1 MHGQL
6 LGDLI
11 AREPTAGTLAIAQ
24 QQDLGMADLLHR
36 SVTISCDV
44 GQPLSLFGGAAS
56 LLGGVLVW
64 PRHPRLAPALVL
76 VGTLVGLLA
85 AGWTIALPVLGVAVM
100 ALAIRDAG
108 RPATGP
114 DPEVSGR

>member
-1 MHGQL
+1 MQSRWGRRATIV
-6 LGDLI
+6 LGVLFLALGVAETVSHWHDTVP
-11 AREPTAGTLAIAQ
+11 ARAFWA
-24 QQDLGMADLLHR
+24 
-36 SVTISCDV
+36 
-44 GQPLSLFGGAAS
+44 LSLFGGAAS

-64 PRHPRLAPALVL
+64 PRHPRLGPALVL